1 MKIILLI
8 AFLCLML
15 AQNILAVQKTMTCK
29 VAENSFACTVY
40 EATIGPNDAV
50 LVKTDPGNFDP
61 NRITWVQIYQSSL
74 YAVPREVFEK
84 FPNLK
89 DIHIGRQKIQQIRPN
104 TFLNARKL
112 TFLDLGSN
120 ALTSL
125 AVETFK
131 GKFSIPYQF
140 F

>member
-1 MKIILLI
+1 MKIILLVG
-8 AFLCLML
+8 FLSLML
-15 AQNILAVQKTMTCK
+15 AQNILAEQKTMTCK
-29 VAENSFACTVY
+29 IYEHLACRFY
-40 EATIGPNDAV
+40 EVTIGPNDAV

-61 NRITWVQIYQSSL
+61 NRITWVQFTRSSIH
-74 YAVPREVFEK
+74 AVPREVFEK

-89 DIHIGRQKIQQIRPN
+89 DIYVDGQQIQEIRPN

-112 TFLDLGSN
+112 TFLSLEFN

-125 AVETFK
+125 AAETFK
-131 GKFSIPYQF
+131 GKFSISYQF